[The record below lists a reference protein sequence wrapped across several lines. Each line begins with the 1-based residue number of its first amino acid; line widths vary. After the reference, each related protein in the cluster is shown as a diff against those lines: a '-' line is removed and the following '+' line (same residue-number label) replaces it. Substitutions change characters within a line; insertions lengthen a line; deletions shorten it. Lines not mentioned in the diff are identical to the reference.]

1 MSQKHGC
8 LVLQLSHCSVSTIT
22 DANFLF
28 FHRETFFVLIV
39 CICLNLWINVL
50 ILQIINMKWQSF
62 TNSWKFKKF
71 LQTKWIFMN
80 TTFLVEILLWAIYE
94 YISLDSVWEIKPN
107 FFLVHE
113 FQKVWTFVK
122 RTTIFCFLNASII
135 FLELHL
141 CKLHISA
148 MVCMMIFF
156 PVWQTL

>member
-1 MSQKHGC
+1 M
-8 LVLQLSHCSVSTIT
+8 
-22 DANFLF
+22 
-28 FHRETFFVLIV
+28 
-39 CICLNLWINVL
+39 

-62 TNSWKFKKF
+62 TNSWKFKRF
-71 LQTKWIFMN
+71 FQTKWIFMN

-107 FFLVHE
+107 VFFLVHE
-113 FQKVWTFVK
+113 FQKVWAFVK

-141 CKLHISA
+141 CKLHILA

-156 PVWQTL
+156 PVWHKLCKLYDINFWLDLCNLDRPVRGGLCLFQ